1 MIGYVGDSNREL
13 SPLWGSHR
21 GLRPDSGKVRPQ
33 PRLYQIA
40 FYTVAILLFFRNLR
54 PCKSLGRATGY
65 QGTCLISPDP
75 S

>member
-13 SPLWGSHR
+13 SPFWGSHR

-40 FYTVAILLFFRNLR
+40 FYTVAILLFFF
-54 PCKSLGRATGY
+54 A
-65 QGTCLISPDP
+65 I
-75 S
+75 